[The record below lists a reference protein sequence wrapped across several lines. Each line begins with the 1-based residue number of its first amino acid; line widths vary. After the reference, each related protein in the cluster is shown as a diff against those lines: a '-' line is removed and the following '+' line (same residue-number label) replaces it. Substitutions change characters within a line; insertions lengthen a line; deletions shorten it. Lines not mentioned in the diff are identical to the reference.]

1 MTTFRSNGKLLL
13 TAEYLVL
20 DGARAISLPTKL
32 GQSLTVEKIDE
43 PHIHWKSF
51 DVKNDIWFE
60 HVYPI
65 DLLSTKLSN
74 HQSIVSKRLKELLI
88 CAKQLNENFLDISDG
103 FCVSTNLEFP
113 NNWGLGSSS
122 TLVNNIAQW
131 AKVNPHTLLRNTFGG
146 SGYDIAC
153 ARNNHPISYCIQ
165 PSDGT
170 VSTTSII
177 FNPCFKEE
185 LFFIH
190 LNKKQDS
197 REGIEYYKT
206 RSQNLSSFITDVNS
220 ISDHM
225 VHCKNLTEFEALL
238 MKHES
243 LMSKLLN
250 LPTVKSSLFND
261 YPRAIKSL
269 GAWGGDFVLATGSST
284 SMNYFHDKG
293 YNTVVPYKEMIL

>member
-1 MTTFRSNGKLLL
+1 MRTFRSNGKLLL

-20 DGARAISLPTKL
+20 DGARALALPTKL
-32 GQSLTVEKIDE
+32 GQSLTVEKIDQ

-51 DVKNDIWFE
+51 DVNSDLWFE
-60 HVYPI
+60 HVYPKN
-65 DLLSTKLSN
+65 LFSTKLSD
-74 HQSIVSKRLKELLI
+74 HQSVISKRLKELLI
-88 CAKQLNENFLDISDG
+88 SSKQLNEKFLTTNGG
-103 FCVSTNLEFP
+103 FNVSTNLEFP

-131 AKVNPHTLLRNTFGG
+131 AKVDPYQLLKNTFGG

-153 ARNNHPISYCIQ
+153 ANSNHPISYCIQ
-165 PSDGT
+165 SLDGT
-170 VSTTSII
+170 ICATSIA

-206 RSQNLSSFITDVNS
+206 RRQNLSSFITDVNS

>member
-20 DGARAISLPTKL
+20 DGARALALPTKL
-32 GQSLTVEKIDE
+32 GQSLTVEKIDQ

-51 DVKNDIWFE
+51 DVNRDIWFE
-60 HVYPI
+60 HVYPKN
-65 DLLSTKLSN
+65 LLSTKLSN
-74 HQSIVSKRLKELLI
+74 HQSMVSKRLKELLI
-88 CAKQLNENFLDISDG
+88 SAKQLNESFLDTRG
-103 FCVSTNLEFP
+103 GLCVSTNLEFP

-131 AKVNPHTLLRNTFGG
+131 AKVNPYVLLRNTFGG

-153 ARNNHPISYCIQ
+153 AKNNHPISYCIK

-170 VSTTSII
+170 TSTTSIT

-206 RSQNLSSFITDVNS
+206 RSQNLTSVITDVNS
-220 ISDHM
+220 ISDEM
-225 VHCKNLTEFEALL
+225 VHCKSLHDFESLLVTHEF
-238 MKHES
+238 

-250 LPTVKSSLFND
+250 IPTVKSSLFND
-261 YPRAIKSL
+261 YPKAIKSL
-269 GAWGGDFVLATGSST
+269 GAWGGDFVLATGTST
-284 SMNYFHDKG
+284 DMNYFHDKG
-293 YNTVVPYKEMIL
+293 YTTIVPYSKMIL